1 MAIVSHTVS
10 NFSNNIFYTFN
21 SWNNRAGINK
31 RIPVSLEF
39 MRLTGIFLYPLGTVW
54 VQTPYSGEIFACDL

>member
-1 MAIVSHTVS
+1 MR
-10 NFSNNIFYTFN
+10 YTNHADFFMET
-21 SWNNRAGINK
+21 RAGINT